1 MLEIRVVLFV
11 VLVFVVVLLKHDQI
25 FKVLESNFN
34 QQFKLQQ
41 IVQVIKYLE
50 YYFNEYLITVE

>member
-34 QQFKLQQ
+34 QQFKL
-41 IVQVIKYLE
+41 
-50 YYFNEYLITVE
+50 